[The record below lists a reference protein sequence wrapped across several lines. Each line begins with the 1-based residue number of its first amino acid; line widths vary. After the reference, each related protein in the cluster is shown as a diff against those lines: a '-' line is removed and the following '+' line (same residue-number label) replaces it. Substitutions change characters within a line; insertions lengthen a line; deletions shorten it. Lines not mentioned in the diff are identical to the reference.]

1 MVVACCVRAG
11 AAAEP
16 GTVGVLAAHIY
27 KGMLMVLP
35 ASVHIWFSDL
45 RDRSRSQAV
54 EAYTASR
61 ESPTLLKHEM
71 SVLQVRWLTGCLMR
85 SSTWSVSRQHH
96 VTISCHMFA
105 QVGGEHTSETFGI
118 RANAV
123 SREVVASMT
132 IEEGAVL
139 ELAIKLPPSW
149 PLRVAD
155 IECRRKVLSPYMHT
169 MRS

>member
-1 MVVACCVRAG
+1 MVIASCAHVG

-27 KGMLMVLP
+27 KAMLMVLP

-45 RDRSRSQAV
+45 RDRSRSQAI

-71 SVLQVRWLTGCLMR
+71 SVLQVRWLTDCGMR
-85 SSTWSVSRQHH
+85 SSTWSVSGITDHLLSYVCQL
-96 VTISCHMFA
+96 A
-105 QVGGEHTSETFGI
+105 QVGGVHTSEI

-139 ELAIKLPPSW
+139 EMAIKLPPSW

-155 IECRRKVLSPYMHT
+155 IECRRKVLSPDMHAI
-169 MRS
+169 RS